1 MMNQDIPLPAGDA
14 SVAGMDCQ
22 LTLAMPLALE
32 EEVLD
37 LLRQHQDLVP
47 GFSVVHGQGLGHH
60 APLTTA
66 MERVEGRA
74 RRVFVH
80 MVMRSGDVAPLVGR
94 LREVLQSPQVFYW
107 AVPLLASGR
116 LA

>member
-1 MMNQDIPLPAGDA
+1 MTQDTNLSAENPWAVGI
-14 SVAGMDCQ
+14 DCL
-22 LTLAMPLALE
+22 LTLALPLALE

-37 LLRQHQDLVP
+37 LLRQQKDLVP
-47 GFSVVHGQGLGHH
+47 GFSVTQGHGIGGH

-66 MERVEGRA
+66 MEQVQGRA

-80 MVMRSGDVAPLVGR
+80 MVMRSDDVAPLVAR
-94 LREVLQSPQVFYW
+94 LREVLPSPQVFYW
-107 AVPLLASGR
+107 AVPLQAFGR